1 MSTHNT
7 IINEKRKSS
16 EIIPITIKSAAM
28 QVFFCLGLKNKFETA
43 VVNKPSV
50 FKPLKFYCMRL
61 SVFFL
66 DDQTFNKVCPPT
78 EQLA

>member
-28 QVFFCLGLKNKFETA
+28 RF
-43 VVNKPSV
+43 
-50 FKPLKFYCMRL
+50 
-61 SVFFL
+61 FFL
-66 DDQTFNKVCPPT
+66 LGAQEQVRNSCSKQAISVQAIEVLLYVTFCFPP
-78 EQLA
+78 